1 MSLFFR
7 FNNAE
12 PTSQQQVNYNVWILA
27 AWQKTTMDDFWE
39 KWHRFQAIA
48 SNVSPRRQ
56 FNQNFRL
63 SRNFFSLKKQQ

>member
-48 SNVSPRRQ
+48 SNVSREGNLTKT
-56 FNQNFRL
+56 FV
-63 SRNFFSLKKQQ
+63 SRETFLSLKKQQ